1 MLVQGLPDNETD
13 MVNPDFAMVAEAM
26 GFKGI
31 TVRRPAEVKEALK
44 EAIKHDGPVLIN
56 IMTNPESLAM
66 PPKIE
71 WEQIKGYALS
81 MSKLM
86 LDGRMDEVL
95 NTVKSNFKHLSELL

>member
-1 MLVQGLPDNETD
+1 LPDNETD
-13 MVNPDFAMVAEAM
+13 MVNPDFALVAEAM
-26 GFKGI
+26 GFKGLTI
-31 TVRRPAEVKEALK
+31 HDPAEVKETLK
-44 EAIKHDGPVLIN
+44 EGFQHDGPVLIN

-71 WEQIKGYALS
+71 WEQIKGYTLS

-95 NTVKSNFKHLSELL
+95 NTVKGNYKHLSELL